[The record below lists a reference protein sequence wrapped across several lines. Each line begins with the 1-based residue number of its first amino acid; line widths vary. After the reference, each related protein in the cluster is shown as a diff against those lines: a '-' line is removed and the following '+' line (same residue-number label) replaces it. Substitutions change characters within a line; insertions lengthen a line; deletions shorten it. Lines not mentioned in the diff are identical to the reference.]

1 MIPMTL
7 AEIAEVV
14 GGRVEGAAT
23 VSGAAFLDSRFPV
36 PGGLFV
42 AIAGAR
48 SDGHDHA
55 PGAVAGG
62 AAAVLASRSTG
73 APSVIVDDVVRALSD
88 LAAHVVAQVPSA
100 LVVAITG
107 SQGKTGVKDYTASVL
122 AAHGETVATAG
133 NNNNELGVPLTVLRV
148 EPGTR
153 HLVVEMGARGIGHI
167 AHLCAIAPP
176 DVAVVTNVGTSH
188 LGEFGSQDAIALAK
202 GEIVEALAPDGI
214 AVLNGADERVAAMAS
229 RTSARTRT
237 FDARGTVGAGGADVE
252 AREVS
257 VDDFGRYSFDLV
269 ADAHTAR
276 VSLAQIGRHQVDNAL
291 AAASV
296 ALAAGMD
303 LRAIARAL
311 GDARPA
317 SRMRMEVHDRADGLV
332 VVNDAYNANPE
343 SMSAA
348 VDALADMGRSGR
360 RTIAVLGEM
369 YELGPSSSSGH
380 RRVGERAAQRG
391 IDVILGVGPLA
402 GDIVAGAE
410 SSVEFTGLALA
421 VAGRD
426 EARTW
431 LRDNVSAADVVLVK
445 ASRGAALEM
454 LVDSMIEEG
463 TTAE

>member
-237 FDARGTVGAGGADVE
+237 FDARGDGEAGGADVE

-269 ADAHTAR
+269 ADGHAAR